1 MLLLMHVIECSFQ
14 NMLLYR
20 HDLLNK
26 FEKMKTRFAPSPT
39 GLIHLGNART
49 ALFSALYGVGQQ
61 GVFLLRVEDT
71 DKARSTLEHIDALVR
86 DLHWLGI
93 EWQEGEG
100 VGGVH
105 GPYRQSE
112 RDAIYAAYYQQ
123 LIDLGRA
130 YPCYCSAE
138 DLDLERKLQKASGQA
153 PRYSGKCKRLTQ
165 ADHQVLEA
173 KGVKPTLRFKIQTGE
188 VIQFKDGV
196 KGLQSFKAEDI
207 GDFIIRRN
215 DGGSSFMFCN
225 AIDDS
230 LMGVTDV
237 MRGEDHLTNTPR
249 QLMILKALGMR
260 EPGYAHMALI
270 NGVDGAPLSK
280 RNGSLSIEEMR
291 EAGFL
296 PIAVLNYMARLG
308 HYYEKN
314 ELMSYA
320 TLAQHFRLEALGS
333 SAARFDP
340 DQLLYWQRVAVHQ
353 LDEPALWNWFQVQNQ
368 VPLAH
373 QDLFIKTV
381 RENVLFP
388 QDAQRYAQLLLTDDF
403 VLTAHQDVLIQAGK
417 AFFDLAYQTLSA
429 NFCDFKTL
437 ADTLSQRLNVKGKQL
452 FMPLRVALT
461 GELHGPQM
469 AGILALLGQKEALRR
484 LELARGL
491 V

>member
-1 MLLLMHVIECSFQ
+1 MNEV
-14 NMLLYR
+14 
-20 HDLLNK
+20 K
-26 FEKMKTRFAPSPT
+26 KMKTRFAPSPT

-61 GVFLLRVEDT
+61 GTFLLRIEDT

-100 VGGVH
+100 VGGAQ

-112 RDAIYAAYYQQ
+112 RDDIYADYYQR
-123 LIDLGRA
+123 LLDLGRA

-138 DLDLERKLQKASGQA
+138 ELDLERKLQKASGQA
-153 PRYSGKCKRLTQ
+153 PRYSGKCKRLDAPARQ
-165 ADHQVLEA
+165 ALDA
-173 KGVKPTLRFKIQTGE
+173 KGIQPTLRFKMQPGE
-188 VIQFKDGV
+188 IIQFQDGV
-196 KGLQSFKAEDI
+196 KGLQTFKAEDI

-230 LMGVTDV
+230 LMNVTHV

-249 QLMILKALGMR
+249 QLMILKALGLR

-270 NGVDGAPLSK
+270 NGTDGAPLSK
-280 RNGSLSIEEMR
+280 RNGSLSIKEMR

-296 PIAVLNYMARLG
+296 PLAVVNYMARLG
-308 HYYEKN
+308 HYYAQN
-314 ELMSYA
+314 ELLSYA
-320 TLAQHFRLEALGS
+320 DLARHFRLESLGN

-353 LDEPALWNWFQVQNQ
+353 LDDAALWAWLNVQDQ
-368 VPLAH
+368 VPAA
-373 QDLFIKTV
+373 QRDLFVKTV

-388 QDAQRYAQLLLTDDF
+388 QEAQRYAALLLGQDF
-403 VLTAHQDVLIQAGK
+403 SLTEHHEIIVQAGLS
-417 AFFDLAYQTLSA
+417 FFDLAYQTLESGS
-429 NFCDFKTL
+429 CDFKLL
-437 ADTLSQRLNVKGKQL
+437 AEAISQRLGIKGKAL

-469 AGILALLGQKEALRR
+469 AGVLDLLGRQEALRR
-484 LELARGL
+484 LQLAREL
-491 V
+491 F

>member
-1 MLLLMHVIECSFQ
+1 
-14 NMLLYR
+14 
-20 HDLLNK
+20 
-26 FEKMKTRFAPSPT
+26 MKTRFAPSPT

-49 ALFSALYGVGQQ
+49 ALFSALYGVGQK

-86 DLHWLGI
+86 DLRWLGI
-93 EWQEGEG
+93 EWQEGEMI
-100 VGGVH
+100 GGDH

-112 RDAIYAAYYQQ
+112 RDAIYEAYYKK
-123 LIDLGRA
+123 LVDLGRA

-138 DLDLERKLQKASGQA
+138 DLELERKLQKASGQA
-153 PRYSGKCKRLTQ
+153 PRYSGKCKRLSEADRQ
-165 ADHQVLEA
+165 ALEV
-173 KGVKPTLRFKIQTGE
+173 KGVKPTLRFKIQPGE

-196 KGLQSFKAEDI
+196 KGLQTFKAEDI

-230 LMGVTDV
+230 LMEVTHV

-280 RNGSLSIEEMR
+280 RNGSLSVQEMR

-296 PIAVLNYMARLG
+296 PIAVVNYMARLG

-314 ELMSYA
+314 ELMSYVE
-320 TLAQHFRLEALGS
+320 LAHHFRLESLGN

-353 LDEPALWNWFQVQNQ
+353 LDEAALWGWFGEEVHHYAEAQR
-368 VPLAH
+368 
-373 QDLFIKTV
+373 DLFIKTV

-388 QDAQRYAQLLLTDDF
+388 LDALRYAKLLLGVDF
-403 VLTAHQDVLIQAGK
+403 VLTEHREVILQAGLS
-417 AFFDLAYQTLSA
+417 FFDLVYHTLESGSL
-429 NFCDFKTL
+429 DFKAL
-437 ADTLSQRLNVKGKQL
+437 AEAISTHLSIKGKAL

-469 AGILALLGQKEALRR
+469 ADVLQLLGRDEALRR
-484 LELARGL
+484 LQLAREAF
-491 V
+491 

>member
-1 MLLLMHVIECSFQ
+1 
-14 NMLLYR
+14 
-20 HDLLNK
+20 
-26 FEKMKTRFAPSPT
+26 
-39 GLIHLGNART
+39 
-49 ALFSALYGVGQQ
+49 
-61 GVFLLRVEDT
+61 
-71 DKARSTLEHIDALVR
+71 
-86 DLHWLGI
+86 
-93 EWQEGEG
+93 
-100 VGGVH
+100 
-105 GPYRQSE
+105 
-112 RDAIYAAYYQQ
+112 
-123 LIDLGRA
+123 
-130 YPCYCSAE
+130 
-138 DLDLERKLQKASGQA
+138 
-153 PRYSGKCKRLTQ
+153 
-165 ADHQVLEA
+165 
-173 KGVKPTLRFKIQTGE
+173 
-188 VIQFKDGV
+188 
-196 KGLQSFKAEDI
+196 
-207 GDFIIRRN
+207 
-215 DGGSSFMFCN
+215 
-225 AIDDS
+225 
-230 LMGVTDV
+230 
-237 MRGEDHLTNTPR
+237 
-249 QLMILKALGMR
+249 
-260 EPGYAHMALI
+260 
-270 NGVDGAPLSK
+270 
-280 RNGSLSIEEMR
+280 
-291 EAGFL
+291 
-296 PIAVLNYMARLG
+296 
-308 HYYEKN
+308 
-314 ELMSYA
+314 
-320 TLAQHFRLEALGS
+320 LEALGS

>member
-1 MLLLMHVIECSFQ
+1 
-14 NMLLYR
+14 
-20 HDLLNK
+20 
-26 FEKMKTRFAPSPT
+26 MKTRFAPSPT

-61 GVFLLRVEDT
+61 GVFLLRIEDT
-71 DKARSTLEHIDALVR
+71 DKARSTLEHIEALVR
-86 DLHWLGI
+86 DLRWLGV

-100 VGGVH
+100 IGGAH

-112 RDAIYAAYYQQ
+112 RDGIYEAYYQK
-123 LIDLGRA
+123 LVDLGRA

-138 DLDLERKLQKASGQA
+138 ELDLERKLQKASGQA
-153 PRYSGKCKRLTQ
+153 PRYSGKCKRLTAADTQ
-165 ADHQVLEA
+165 ALDA
-173 KGVKPTLRFKIQTGE
+173 KGIQPTLRFKMQPGE

-196 KGLQSFKAEDI
+196 KGLQTFKAEDI

-230 LMGVTDV
+230 LMGVTHV

-280 RNGSLSIEEMR
+280 RNGSLSIQEMR

-296 PIAVLNYMARLG
+296 PLAVVNYMARLG

-320 TLAQHFRLEALGS
+320 DLAAHFRLESLGN

-340 DQLLYWQRVAVHQ
+340 DQLLYWQRVAAHQ
-353 LDEPALWNWFQVQNQ
+353 LDDGALWNWFNVQDH
-368 VPLAH
+368 VPAA
-373 QDLFIKTV
+373 QKELFIKTV

-388 QDAQRYAQLLLTDDF
+388 KDASRYATLLLTQDF
-403 VLTAHQDVLIQAGK
+403 ALTAHQEIILQAGL
-417 AFFDLAYQTLSA
+417 AFFDLAYQTLEA
-429 NFCDFKTL
+429 GACDFKTL
-437 ADTLSQRLNVKGKQL
+437 ADAVSAALGVKGKAL

-469 AGILALLGQKEALRR
+469 AGILELLGKDEALRR
-484 LELARGL
+484 LQLARE
-491 V
+491 VF

>member
-1 MLLLMHVIECSFQ
+1 
-14 NMLLYR
+14 
-20 HDLLNK
+20 
-26 FEKMKTRFAPSPT
+26 MKTRFAPSPT

-49 ALFSALYGVGQQ
+49 ALFSALYGVGQN
-61 GVFLLRVEDT
+61 GTFLLRIEDT
-71 DKARSTLEHIDALVR
+71 DKARSTLEHIEDLVR

-100 VGGVH
+100 VSGGEH
-105 GPYRQSE
+105 GPYRQSA
-112 RDAIYAAYYQQ
+112 RDVIYDAYYQK

-138 DLDLERKLQKASGQA
+138 ELDLERKLQKASAQA
-153 PRYSGKCKRLTQ
+153 PRYSGKCKRLSQ
-165 ADHQVLEA
+165 ADCQALEA
-173 KGVKPTLRFKIQTGE
+173 KGVKPTLRFKIQVGE
-188 VIQFKDGV
+188 IISFKDGV
-196 KGLQSFKAEDI
+196 KGQQTFKAEDI

-230 LMGVTDV
+230 LMGVTHV

-280 RNGSLSIEEMR
+280 RNGSLSIQDMR

-296 PIAVLNYMARLG
+296 PIAVVNYMARLG

-320 TLAQHFRLEALGS
+320 DLAAHFRLESLGN

-340 DQLLYWQRVAVHQ
+340 DQLLYWQRVAAHR
-353 LDEPALWNWFQVQNQ
+353 LDDLALWDWFDVKEIVSVTQR
-368 VPLAH
+368 
-373 QDLFIKTV
+373 DLFIKTV
-381 RENVLFP
+381 RENILFP
-388 QDAQRYAQLLLTDDF
+388 KDALRYAKILLGTDFALTE
-403 VLTAHQDVLIQAGK
+403 HQEIILQAGLS
-417 AFFDLAYQTLSA
+417 FFDLAYQTLEA
-429 NFCDFKTL
+429 GFCDFKVL
-437 ADTLSQRLNVKGKQL
+437 ADTLAQHLGVKGKAL

-469 AGILALLGQKEALRR
+469 GGILELLGQAEALRR
-484 LELARGL
+484 LQLARE
-491 V
+491 VF

>member
-1 MLLLMHVIECSFQ
+1 
-14 NMLLYR
+14 
-20 HDLLNK
+20 
-26 FEKMKTRFAPSPT
+26 MKTRFAPSPT

-93 EWQEGEG
+93 AWQEGEG
-100 VGGVH
+100 VGGAH
-105 GPYRQSE
+105 GPYRQSA
-112 RDAIYAAYYQQ
+112 RDAIYADYYQQ
-123 LIDLGRA
+123 LVDLGRA

-153 PRYSGKCKRLTQ
+153 PRYSGKCKRLTT
-165 ADHQVLEA
+165 ADHQALEA
-173 KGVKPTLRFKIQTGE
+173 KGVKPTLRFKIQAGE
-188 VIQFKDGV
+188 IIQFKDGV
-196 KGLQSFKAEDI
+196 KGQQSFKAEDI
-207 GDFIIRRN
+207 GDFIIQRN
-215 DGGSSFMFCN
+215 DGGASFMFCN

-260 EPGYAHMALI
+260 APAYAHMALI

-320 TLAQHFRLEALGS
+320 SLAQFFRLESLGN

-353 LDEPALWNWFQVQNQ
+353 LDDAALWDWFKVQDC
-368 VPLAH
+368 VPLA
-373 QDLFIKTV
+373 QKDLFIQTI

-388 QDAQRYAQLLLTDDF
+388 KEAARYAQILLGQDFALTEH
-403 VLTAHQDVLIQAGK
+403 LDVIRQAGQS
-417 AFFDLAYQTLSA
+417 FFDLAYQTLESGVS
-429 NFCDFKTL
+429 DFKVL
-437 ADTLSQRLNVKGKQL
+437 ADALSAHLGLKGKAL

-469 AGILALLGQKEALRR
+469 AGVLKLLGQTEALRR
-484 LELARGL
+484 LHLARE
-491 V
+491 VF